1 MLKIK
6 DYLALKD
13 IEQYLETKKDN
24 LVRQENMY
32 NDCEVAELG
41 ALLCGLRKILNKLEN
56 EE

>member
-6 DYLALKD
+6 DYLILKD
-13 IEQYLETKKDN
+13 IEQYLETRRDN

-32 NDCEVAELG
+32 NDYEIEELKT
-41 ALLCGLRKILNKLEN
+41 LLYNLKKILNKLET